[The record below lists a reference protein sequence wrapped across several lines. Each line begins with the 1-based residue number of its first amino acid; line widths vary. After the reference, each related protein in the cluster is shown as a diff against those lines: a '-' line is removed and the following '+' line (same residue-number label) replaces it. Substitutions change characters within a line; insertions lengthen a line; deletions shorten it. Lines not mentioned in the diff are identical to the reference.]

1 MQSIFYPNSLRKTR
15 ETISECNLFY
25 FHRSECFAEA
35 KSRGPKRTFRV
46 ASSALWAANR
56 EENQN
61 RHSKECGIIQNL
73 ILSSDTVSTRFG
85 ISICVLYTF
94 PPKSSSDQSVART
107 SLANRTALWPD
118 RKRIFKFFSKGNDRL
133 SRLIFFLV

>member
-85 ISICVLYTF
+85 ISICVHFHPNPVLISRLHE
-94 PPKSSSDQSVART
+94 PV
-107 SLANRTALWPD
+107 SLIEPHSGQTENG
-118 RKRIFKFFSKGNDRL
+118 FSKF
-133 SRLIFFLV
+133 SRREMTV

>member
-25 FHRSECFAEA
+25 FHGSEA

-46 ASSALWAANR
+46 ASLALWAANR
-56 EENQN
+56 DENQN

-73 ILSSDTVSTRFG
+73 ILSSDTVSTRLG
-85 ISICVLYTF
+85 ISICVTF
-94 PPKSSSDQSVART
+94 PPKSRSDQSVART

-118 RKRIFKFFSKGNDRL
+118 RKRIFKIFSKGNDRL